1 MHAIELD
8 IFLSLLVFGFIA
20 AVTPGPNNVMLTTTG
35 VNFGVRR
42 GIPHLMGICVG
53 FPIMLVL
60 IGLGFGGLFDLY
72 PILHDIIKMIGIV
85 YLLYLAWKIGVTRQS
100 DEIEEQ
106 SRPITFVQAA
116 AFQWVNPKAW
126 VMGSSALAAFT
137 SLEANFLLQV
147 LIVAGTFLVI
157 TIPSAGIWL
166 IFGAGLQHVLKDPD
180 HLRIF
185 NVSMAVLLVASIVP
199 VIWEVVS

>member
-1 MHAIELD
+1 
-8 IFLSLLVFGFIA
+8 
-20 AVTPGPNNVMLTTTG
+20 MLTTTG